1 MIKKFDIVSVVTNKR
16 QEGEGLAT
24 VLGLTTFE
32 GEEAAIIQYHFN
44 NCPAQQVCT
53 RFMKV
58 HKQNRIDELE
68 ARLVIDKLNPNRRE
82 HIVQLTSRIDAVM
95 KHIEERYDSQE
106 PWTTPEEVKAILRG
120 GLWS

>member
-68 ARLVIDKLNPNRRE
+68 ASLSVRRAHVKCLVSELEKLMPVNVTVVLHGSYE
-82 HIVQLTSRIDAVM
+82 G
-95 KHIEERYDSQE
+95 QE
-106 PWTTPEEVKAILRG
+106 
-120 GLWS
+120 